1 MDIQD
6 TEKDYLFRVEVK
18 DGDDVYISSLLHQ
31 GLPTGTWQNILQV
44 WRTTLFSIRE
54 ADWDKL

>member
-1 MDIQD
+1 MTRHLNLTKTCSMDIQD

-31 GLPTGTWQNILQV
+31 GLPTGT
-44 WRTTLFSIRE
+44 
-54 ADWDKL
+54 